1 MKAVK
6 IKKNGGTEVLNVEEI
21 SLRKPIK
28 GEVLIEHAAI
38 GLNYIDTYHRSGLYP
53 LMMPA
58 GLGME
63 ASGVIKEIGP
73 DVSSFS
79 VGDRVAYAAPPLGS
93 YSSHRIYRAKNLVK
107 VPENIDL
114 NIAAA
119 VMTKD

>member
-6 IKKNGGTEVLNVEEI
+6 IKKNGGIEVLNVEEI

-53 LMMPA
+53 LMMPT

-63 ASGVIKEIGP
+63 ASGVVKEIGP
-73 DVSSFS
+73 DVSNFS

-93 YSSHRIYRAKNLVK
+93 YSSQ
-107 VPENIDL
+107 
-114 NIAAA
+114 
-119 VMTKD
+119 